1 MRDYLLFLLLLFWMK
16 TSQPNS
22 PRTMILLRLLRNEF
36 HDLNCLLQEAAL
48 LYSDILRTGR
58 NLPTRLYEGGVI
70 DDIKYGVRKFTS
82 RRFIPLGLRQ
92 FGPRFYDDNETAR
105 LRVSQRVRYACMLL
119 SFSSSLL
126 SKFLGKKRVND
137 PFVRPFLSEF
147 MQNSCEATIL
157 FRLMLK
163 LISPVLEF
171 EGSYDIF
178 PRYQRHALR
187 PLVCS
192 VPSPFGKDSW
202 SSKENKRLNAHI
214 CDFLAANPHI
224 EITWQEL
231 VRIVEWAFRHQNFL
245 QCQDAEMF
253 DLDCM
258 FVFTG
263 WLILDPIRILMIANR
278 NRLLDRGLR
287 MYLQAKKEK
296 IRNELI
302 SSMNSLVEEIVE
314 KAIASASS
322 ASSAVVPSD

>member
-1 MRDYLLFLLLLFWMK
+1 MDNRLLFLFLLFWLK
-16 TSQPNS
+16 TTRPNS
-22 PRTMILLRLLRNEF
+22 LRTMNLLRLLRNEF
-36 HDLNCLLQEAAL
+36 QDLDRLLREAAL
-48 LYSDILRTGR
+48 LYHDILMRR
-58 NLPTRLYEGGVI
+58 PLPIRLYEGGKI
-70 DDIKYGVRKFTS
+70 DGIEYGVREFIPL
-82 RRFIPLGLRQ
+82 RFITLGLRQ
-92 FGPRFYDDNETAR
+92 FGLRDYDDNETTR
-105 LRVSQRVRYACMLL
+105 IRVSQRVRYACMFL

-137 PFVRPFLSEF
+137 PFVRPFLSASR
-147 MQNSCEATIL
+147 QNSYEATIL

-163 LISPVLEF
+163 LISPVLKF
-171 EGSYDIF
+171 EGSCDSF
-178 PRYQRHALR
+178 PGYQRHALR

-214 CDFLAANPHI
+214 CDFLAASPHI

-231 VRIVEWAFRHQNFL
+231 VRIIHWAFMCQSIL
-245 QCQDAEMF
+245 QRQDAEMF
-253 DLDCM
+253 DLDCI

-263 WLILDPIRILMIANR
+263 WLSLDPVRILMIANR
-278 NRLLDRGLR
+278 DRLLDRGLR

-296 IRNELI
+296 IQNELI
-302 SSMNSLVEEIVE
+302 SSMKSLAEEIVE

>member
-1 MRDYLLFLLLLFWMK
+1 MRDFLRFLLLLFWLK

-22 PRTMILLRLLRNEF
+22 PRTMILLGLLRNEF
-36 HDLNCLLQEAAL
+36 HDLNCLLQESAM
-48 LYSDILRTGR
+48 LYGDILRTGR

-70 DDIKYGVRKFTS
+70 DGINYGLRNYTS
-82 RRFIPLGLRQ
+82 LSFIPLGLRQ

-105 LRVSQRVRYACMLL
+105 LLVSQRVRYACMLL

-126 SKFLGKKRVND
+126 SKFLGKKTVNSS
-137 PFVRPFLSEF
+137 FMRPFLTASR
-147 MQNSCEATIL
+147 QNSCEATIL

-163 LISPVLEF
+163 LNSPVLKF
-171 EGSYDIF
+171 EGSYDSF
-178 PRYQRHALR
+178 PRYKCHALR

-192 VPSPFGKDSW
+192 VPSPFGRDSW
-202 SSKENKRLNAHI
+202 TSQENKRLTAHI
-214 CDFLAANPHI
+214 CDFLKANPNI

-231 VRIVEWAFRHQNFL
+231 VRIVEWAFMCQNIL

-263 WLILDPIRILMIANR
+263 WLILDPVRILMIANR
-278 NRLLDRGLR
+278 GRLLDRGLR

-296 IRNELI
+296 IRNEII
-302 SSMNSLVEEIVE
+302 SSMKSLVEEIVE

-322 ASSAVVPSD
+322 AVVPSD